1 MFCSSCGN
9 QVSLSDKFCRTCG
22 ALIAAQE
29 NISADT
35 EAQPP
40 PSLKRTEVAGS
51 QQPSR
56 PVAGIV
62 VSMIMGGIITL
73 LNLVLLI
80 QYVSTGL
87 QQDEQVM
94 FLFMAGAEML
104 VGASLATG
112 GVLAHLGHRNG
123 VHVMRITC
131 WAGTALL
138 FVSGILVY
146 KPDAL
151 HPGAAIVGAVIG
163 AVVGAFIRYGI
174 VLILIRNHR

>member
-1 MFCSSCGN
+1 MFCSNCGT
-9 QVSLSDKFCRTCG
+9 QVSASDKFRRTCG

-35 EAQPP
+35 KTQPP

-51 QQPSR
+51 QQSSR

-62 VSMIMGGIITL
+62 VSMIMGGIIIL
-73 LNLVLLI
+73 LNLVLLVR
-80 QYVSTGL
+80 YAGTWL
-87 QQDEQVM
+87 QQDAQVM
-94 FLFMAGAEML
+94 FFFMAGAEML

-123 VHVMRITC
+123 VPVMRITC

-138 FVSGILVY
+138 IVSGILVY

-151 HPGAAIVGAVIG
+151 HPDATIVGAIFG